1 MNTRGL
7 VFVLSCV
14 NLSWSIVSRSC
25 FVMDIEAKT
34 KASSKGTHQS
44 NWELYTMYRLIGAQ
58 EETSAANAEIG
69 GLC

>member
-1 MNTRGL
+1 
-7 VFVLSCV
+7 
-14 NLSWSIVSRSC
+14 
-25 FVMDIEAKT
+25 MDIEAKT

-58 EETSAANAEIG
+58 EETSAAKAEIG